1 VGNDTRLLI
10 QQGTAAYQAGKY
22 AEAERLLRQVIERNA
37 NYANVYN
44 MLGVIAS
51 QRGTA
56 ERAVELF
63 RRALAVNPTYRE
75 ARLNLAITLAEMG
88 AYQEAVREAEEV
100 GGPAA
105 SPAGRPEAG
114 VLAALANAHADLAAK
129 YHALR
134 MYADAV
140 QECDKALRLR
150 PDFPDIHHRRA
161 LSCLELGDVAG
172 AGAALARALELNPN
186 YVEAH
191 VRFGVLYRRTDRL
204 EEAVAAW
211 KRALALNPT
220 HPLARIYLAQAT
232 ASRADG

>member
-10 QQGTAAYQAGKY
+10 QQGTAAYHAGKY
-22 AEAERLLRQVIERNA
+22 AEAERLLRQVIERNT

-51 QRGTA
+51 QRGTS

-88 AYQEAVREAEEV
+88 AYQDAVREAEEV
-100 GGPAA
+100 GGPTA
-105 SPAGRPEAG
+105 SQAGRPDAG

-140 QECDKALRLR
+140 QEYDKALHLR

-172 AGAALARALELNPN
+172 AGASLAHALELNPN

-191 VRFGVLYRRTDRL
+191 VHFGVLHRRTGRL
-204 EEAVAAW
+204 EEAIAAW
-211 KRALALNPT
+211 NRALALDPA

-232 ASRADG
+232 ASRASV